1 MMLSK
6 FIFVWLLCLSAV
18 FVQLPSASSIV
29 WPKFHEKKK
38 PIDQIVATI
47 DAWFGCNNE
56 KKRIDQLVGTIDA
69 LKQQIPA
76 KNTLADMENALR
88 REKAKNQ
95 ELLNAISEH
104 VTKEHEL
111 EQQKKTLESK
121 TLDLDKKVNEI
132 SIKKELIEQ
141 QKKNLEKT
149 IVYLDNKVET
159 LLSNF
164 TDCKEN
170 HEVLVQNVTNQL
182 QSCETERKKEKEI
195 ADQSTLNIEAEKK
208 MEKDRTSKLLEV
220 EKGALRR
227 EKEKNYELLNAIS
240 EHVTK
245 EHELQQQKKNLEQK
259 TLDLDKKVL
268 EISLNKE
275 LLEQQKKNLEQR
287 IVYLDNKVVKL
298 LSNFTTE
305 LKNCTVLKDSQSL
318 MLEEEKGSSLRDKT
332 ALIANLELC
341 EEKRKM
347 LNNYVLDSFLRD
359 SPYPGVEKYTRYA
372 VARLGMLPI
381 KHAKP
386 LIPEFGPVIND
397 VLSFRYPIN
406 IPSCQAAEI
415 TNNTSANP
423 SVFIV
428 IISGPGNF
436 KKRNDIRET
445 WLNHLSKS
453 VLEKNLLGISTRFG
467 FFLGKTQDNSIQKRI
482 EEESQKHGDIVQI
495 EMDDSFRNLTLKG
508 IAVLNWVRQHCANVD
523 LVFKVD
529 DDIYVNVHNLVH
541 FVRSNYQSNNSL
553 FGHAWGPSDPARYNS
568 QWYLPFEEYPWRHY
582 PNYVQGAAYF
592 MHASVV
598 IPLLAASQTIPFNPF
613 EDVFLAGMCTEKAG
627 AKIKISKWPAF
638 SIFWWLPSV
647 PPPCDLWKFVG
658 WPTDNQFAT
667 HSAVDDFY
675 RNKTQCV
682 VTESDGTIIKIIDFT
697 DPVDFQFP

>member
-6 FIFVWLLCLSAV
+6 FIFVWLLCLTAV

-38 PIDQIVATI
+38 PIEKIVATI

-56 KKRIDQLVGTIDA
+56 KKRIDQLVVAIDA

-76 KNTLADMENALR
+76 KNTLADMENALH

-111 EQQKKTLESK
+111 EQQKK
-121 TLDLDKKVNEI
+121 
-132 SIKKELIEQ
+132 
-141 QKKNLEKT
+141 NLE
-149 IVYLDNKVET
+149 E
-159 LLSNF
+159 
-164 TDCKEN
+164 
-170 HEVLVQNVTNQL
+170 
-182 QSCETERKKEKEI
+182 
-195 ADQSTLNIEAEKK
+195 
-208 MEKDRTSKLLEV
+208 
-220 EKGALRR
+220 
-227 EKEKNYELLNAIS
+227 
-240 EHVTK
+240 
-245 EHELQQQKKNLEQK
+245 
-259 TLDLDKKVL
+259 
-268 EISLNKE
+268 
-275 LLEQQKKNLEQR
+275 R

-347 LNNYVLDSFLRD
+347 FNTYVLDSFLRD
-359 SPYPGVEKYTRYA
+359 SPYSGVENYTRYA
-372 VARLGMLPI
+372 VARLGILPI
-381 KHAKP
+381 KNAKP

-423 SVFIV
+423 SVFIA
-428 IISGPGNF
+428 IISAAGNF

-445 WLNHLSKS
+445 WLIHLKS
-453 VLEKNLLGISTRFG
+453 VMEKNLLGMARFG
-467 FFLGKTQDNSIQKRI
+467 FFLGQTRNDSIQKRI

-495 EMDDSFRNLTLKG
+495 EMDDSYRNLTLKG
-508 IAVLNWVRQHCANVD
+508 IAVLNWVRQHCAKVD

-529 DDIYVNVHNLVH
+529 DDVYVNVHNLVH
-541 FVRSNYQSNNSL
+541 FVRSNYQSNNSV
-553 FGHAWGPSDPARYNS
+553 FGYARGDTYPDREKIS
-568 QWYLPFEEYPWRHY
+568 KYYITKEEYPWSNY
-582 PNYVQGAAYF
+582 PYNWLSGPAYF

-598 IPLLAASQTIPFNPF
+598 IPLLAASQTTPLHPFQ
-613 EDVFLAGMCTEKAG
+613 DYVFLTGMCREKAG
-627 AKIKISKWPAF
+627 FKIRNSRDKITAINLAINLPYLESRIRF
-638 SIFWWLPSV
+638 SEGYPRFL
-647 PPPCDLWKFVG
+647 
-658 WPTDNQFAT
+658 
-667 HSAVDDFY
+667 FY
-675 RNKTQCV
+675 IHQSPK
-682 VTESDGTIIKIIDFT
+682 
-697 DPVDFQFP
+697 